1 MKRNKQTILY
11 KDESRLFYCA
21 LFSCLAVFVTY
32 MYFVSESVMNVVMR
46 KETDAQISQLA
57 TGVGQLEAR
66 YIDMQHSVS
75 NDVATLNGFVVA
87 DRKIFIDRSADTLVL
102 LQN

>member
-1 MKRNKQTILY
+1 
-11 KDESRLFYCA
+11 
-21 LFSCLAVFVTY
+21 
-32 MYFVSESVMNVVMR
+32 MYFVSASVMNVVMR
-46 KETDAQISQLA
+46 KETDAQISELA

-75 NDVATLNGFVVA
+75 NDVATLKGFVVA
-87 DRKIFIDRSADTLVL
+87 DQKIFIDRSGDTLVL